1 MEILD
6 YVMDEAFVLIPV
18 LWILGKMIKQMQL
31 MPNRF
36 IPITLLGISTIF
48 TTVMMGLSVE
58 TFIQAILVT
67 GAAVFGHQLWKQFNN
82 HD

>member
-58 TFIQAILVT
+58 TLIQAILVT

-82 HD
+82 DD